1 MSLELYYVAVPFF
14 VWGVGVLT
22 NYQIVKSSALN
33 ERWRLFDKVRAIRND
48 HRNGCEPAV
57 RRTIRKRR
65 RKHSATKEA
74 GR

>member
-33 ERWRLFDKVRAIRND
+33 ERWRLFDKVRAIRNEYEY
-48 HRNGCEPAV
+48 GSPSYTAV
-57 RRTIRKRR
+57 ARALEVMKGPKR
-65 RKHSATKEA
+65 
-74 GR
+74 